1 MPCYSVIQK
10 TKMVSADHLMAAG
23 EALELGVRRISDN
36 QIVVGGMVFSRSR
49 SDLPFNVEGDTDK
62 LIAVQRKYAEQGV
75 RAFAKSRGYTVTM
88 EGQKMVVQ
96 NRRG

>member
-23 EALELGVRRISDN
+23 EALGLNVRKISDN

-49 SDLPFNVEGDTDK
+49 SDVPFNVEGDTDN
-62 LIAVQRKYAEQGV
+62 LVAVQRKYAEAGV
-75 RAFAKSRGYTVTM
+75 RAWSKARGYTVSM